1 VFAFGIGIRL
11 NEVAGSG
18 NAWVVGVALGIPR
31 DGVAVSLP
39 RRPCWGALR
48 AGSERRLFQTDGI
61 DAEAI
66 RFGEVVD
73 DCSELPTFWESSV
86 PAKVKNKAAV
96 IVRCVKHLGTMVIL
110 MNRD

>member
-1 VFAFGIGIRL
+1 VFRFGIGIRL
-11 NEVAGSG
+11 NEVADSG
-18 NAWVVGVALGIPR
+18 NAWEVGVALGIPR

-39 RRPCWGALR
+39 RRSWWGAR
-48 AGSERRLFQTDGI
+48 SDRRLFPTGGI

-73 DCSELPTFWESSV
+73 ACPEVPTFWESSV
-86 PAKVKNKAAV
+86 PAKVRNKAAV
-96 IVRCVKHLGTMVIL
+96 IVRCVKHLGTMIIF